1 MLNIHE
7 LMKGL
12 SERRPIFHSEADFQ
26 HALAWHIKELNPRSH
41 IRLEIKP
48 FPEKSNRMHLDIW
61 VPSEGTAIELKFLT
75 RHLGFQHGDEAYL
88 LSNQQ
93 STQGCYDFVK
103 DIGRI
108 ERIVTDRIDADRGF
122 AVHLTND
129 SRYWRPTSS
138 IWETNNDA
146 QFRIHEGIVL
156 TGTRSWRSGSS
167 WKNRE
172 DSIELRGEYTMQWCD
187 YSKFGSQKNSRFR
200 YLAIEVRK

>member
-1 MLNIHE
+1 MLDIHA
-7 LMKGL
+7 LMEGL
-12 SERRPIFHSEADFQ
+12 AKKRPIFHSEADFQ
-26 HALAWHIKELNPRSH
+26 FALAWHIKELDPSSH

-48 FPEKSNRMHLDIW
+48 FPEKSKRMHLDIW

-75 RHLGFQHGDEAYL
+75 RRIGFKHGDEAYL

-108 ERIVTDRIDADRGF
+108 ERIVTGRIDAVRGF

-129 SRYWRPTSS
+129 SRYWCPTSPT
-138 IWETNNDA
+138 WETNNDA

-172 DSIELRGEYTMQWCD
+172 DSIELRGEYTMHWYD
-187 YSKFGSQKNSRFR
+187 YSNLGAQKNSHFR
-200 YLAIEVRK
+200 YLAVEVSK